1 MKKGEKGTELHTHSA
16 PVITSL
22 GCLGSPGKDL
32 CEIRRSEG
40 HLKVIP
46 QNWSR
51 NKRARQESAQ
61 EKLGISS
68 CMKLAMAK

>member
-1 MKKGEKGTELHTHSA
+1 MK
-16 PVITSL
+16 
-22 GCLGSPGKDL
+22 
-32 CEIRRSEG
+32 IRRSEG

-51 NKRARQESAQ
+51 NKRAGQESEAQ

-68 CMKLAMAK
+68 CVKLVMAQ

>member
-1 MKKGEKGTELHTHSA
+1 MKKGEKDTELHTHSA

-22 GCLGSPGKDL
+22 GCLDSPGKDL
-32 CEIRRSEG
+32 CEIRRPEG

-51 NKRARQESAQ
+51 NKRAGQESAQ

-68 CMKLAMAK
+68 YMKLAMAQ